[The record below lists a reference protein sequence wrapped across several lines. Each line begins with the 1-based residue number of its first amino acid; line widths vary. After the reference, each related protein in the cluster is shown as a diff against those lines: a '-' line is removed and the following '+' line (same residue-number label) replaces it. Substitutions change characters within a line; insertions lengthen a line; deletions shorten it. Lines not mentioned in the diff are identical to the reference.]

1 MFDHLGREWL
11 RAQQIAERIPQVRYP
26 TLKVWVHRGK
36 VRSRKVGRE
45 RWICVQDVAA
55 LVAEQRHRERTRT
68 SHAPPLRGTPKSG
81 RKPSNE

>member
-68 SHAPPLRGTPKSG
+68 SRATPASG
-81 RKPSNE
+81 DPHFRKETSE